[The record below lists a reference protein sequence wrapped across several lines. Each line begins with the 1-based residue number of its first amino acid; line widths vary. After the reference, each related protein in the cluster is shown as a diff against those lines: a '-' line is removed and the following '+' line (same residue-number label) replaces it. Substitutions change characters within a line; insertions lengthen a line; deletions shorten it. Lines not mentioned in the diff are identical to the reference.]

1 MPDSLVFHM
10 PMELGLP
17 LMTAIC
23 PYPMDAKRKL
33 FHHIVN
39 KVDRAVLIVLLI
51 DFQRTDP
58 SGIIDSSVLIATKL
72 LTILIYQGQELDLD
86 LDLVPGN
93 LLGVVMSVKSPAADV
108 SWKGAN
114 AISF

>member
-17 LMTAIC
+17 LMSTVRA
-23 PYPMDAKRKL
+23 YRMDAKRKL

-39 KVDRAVLIVLLI
+39 KIDRAALIVLLI
-51 DFQRTDP
+51 DFQSPDP
-58 SGIIDSSVLIATKL
+58 SGIIDSRVLIATKL
-72 LTILIYQGQELDLD
+72 LTILLYQGQELDVD

-93 LLGVVMSVKSPAADV
+93 LLGVAVSVKSAAADV
-108 SWKGAN
+108 SRKGAN